1 VHKKMGMTMHEA
13 TGQISYPFIHSR
25 DIWKNIVHG
34 AWCLHPHTIYPNTNK
49 GARGPP
55 VSQHGSA
62 NQ

>member
-1 VHKKMGMTMHEA
+1 MCESVGH
-13 TGQISYPFIHSR
+13 IPSPFIHSR
-25 DIWKNIVHG
+25 DIWKNIVCG
-34 AWCLHPHTIYPNTNK
+34 TWCLHPRTIYPNTNK